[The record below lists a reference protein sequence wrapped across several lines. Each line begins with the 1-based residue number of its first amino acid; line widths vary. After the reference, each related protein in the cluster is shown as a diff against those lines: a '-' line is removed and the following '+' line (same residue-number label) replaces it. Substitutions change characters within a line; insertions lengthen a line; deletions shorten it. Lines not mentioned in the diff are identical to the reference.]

1 MTLLARWPQYV
12 SGQVSSSNCESGGM
26 CLTVSPLLR
35 LDVVQ
40 DRDCVQAPAL
50 RAAAAQNLG
59 NLAPMV
65 LRIDQLVNQ
74 LLTGA
79 RTCEPALREAH
90 YAALRGVLKSSS
102 SKVSAG
108 VMSSLGAA
116 LQDFLRQCSGQASP
130 DDCILLP

>member
-1 MTLLARWPQYV
+1 MATRQLRTGMEGCCPSRTSCTASAVLEFWLLLGSAEGP
-12 SGQVSSSNCESGGM
+12 GCA
-26 CLTVSPLLR
+26 
-35 LDVVQ
+35 
-40 DRDCVQAPAL
+40 QAPAL

-90 YAALRGVLKSSS
+90 YSALQGLLRSSGGKIS
-102 SKVSAG
+102 SG
-108 VMSSLGAA
+108 VMSSLGGA
-116 LQDFLRQCSGQASP
+116 LQDFLRQCSGQPCS
-130 DDCILLP
+130 CCRS

>member
-1 MTLLARWPQYV
+1 MF
-12 SGQVSSSNCESGGM
+12 
-26 CLTVSPLLR
+26 LTRMWL
-35 LDVVQ
+35 
-40 DRDCVQAPAL
+40 QAPAL

-79 RTCEPALREAH
+79 RTCDPALREAH
-90 YAALRGVLKSSS
+90 YAALQGVLQSGGVKISS
-102 SKVSAG
+102 G

-116 LQDFLRQCSGQASP
+116 IQEFLRDAGEHS
-130 DDCILLP
+130 